1 MRWSRITLE
10 PVCLDALRN
19 APVLPRYTIDLPLI
33 SDGRI
38 ALHELAA
45 NRHLA
50 IVARELP
57 EGGVVSGALEVKDK
71 QCIFTWGGGLA
82 DVLPPTRLYGTS
94 FGLGVTVAL
103 RPGAGPAELFEV
115 VQCGYLPAGFEGFS
129 A

>member
-10 PVCLDALRN
+10 PVCIDALDC
-19 APVLPRYTIDLPLI
+19 AQGSPRYTIDLPLI

-45 NRHLA
+45 NRHRA
-50 IVARELP
+50 VVARELR
-57 EGGVVSGALEVKDK
+57 EGGVISGALEVKDK
-71 QCIFTWGGGLA
+71 QCIFTWGESTK
-82 DVLPPTRLYGTS
+82 DTPPPTRLYGTS

-115 VQCGYLPAGFEGFS
+115 VECGYLPSGTDGLS
-129 A
+129 G

>member
-10 PVCLDALRN
+10 PVCIDAPRC
-19 APVLPRYTIDLPLI
+19 AQVTPRYTIDLPLI

-38 ALHELAA
+38 ALHELVA
-45 NRHLA
+45 NPLRA
-50 IVARELP
+50 VVARELP
-57 EGGVVSGALEVKDK
+57 EGGVVSGALEVKDQ
-71 QCIFTWGGGLA
+71 QCIFTWGEGLA
-82 DVLPPTRLYGTS
+82 GAQAPTRLYGTS

-115 VQCGYLPAGFEGFS
+115 VACGYLPAGSKKFP

>member
-10 PVCLDALRN
+10 PVCIDALRC
-19 APVLPRYTIDLPLI
+19 APGSPRYTIDLPLI

-45 NRHLA
+45 NRDRA
-50 IVARELP
+50 VVARELP
-57 EGGVVSGALEVKDK
+57 EGGVISGALEVKDK
-71 QCIFTWGGGLA
+71 QCIFTWGEGLA
-82 DVLPPTRLYGTS
+82 DAQPPTRLYGTN

-115 VQCGYLPAGFEGFS
+115 VACGYLPAGPHKFS

>member
-1 MRWSRITLE
+1 VRWSRITLE
-10 PVCLDALRN
+10 PVCIDTPRS
-19 APVLPRYTIDLPLI
+19 APGSPRYTIDLPLI

-45 NRHLA
+45 NRHRA
-50 IVARELP
+50 VVARELP

-71 QCIFTWGGGLA
+71 QCIFTWGEGLA
-82 DVLPPTRLYGTS
+82 GAHPPTRIYGTS
-94 FGLGVTVAL
+94 FGLGVTIAL

-115 VQCGYLPAGFEGFS
+115 VSCGFLPAGTHGFS